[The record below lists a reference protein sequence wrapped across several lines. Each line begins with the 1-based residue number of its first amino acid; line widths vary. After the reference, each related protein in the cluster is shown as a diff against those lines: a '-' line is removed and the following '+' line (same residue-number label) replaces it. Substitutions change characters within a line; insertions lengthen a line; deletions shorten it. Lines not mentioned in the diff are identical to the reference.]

1 MLVDAV
7 VGAGA
12 GMIAPVATATDVM
25 GANVVGLTLFVV
37 GLMTT
42 VVFLSEPAPV
52 WILVVGLGLETEW
65 VALALFVMKPELGFG
80 GTRMEVLG
88 T

>member
-1 MLVDAV
+1 MPPANTLCAAPVAVAGAVVLVDDV

-25 GANVVGLTLFVV
+25 GATVVGLTLFVV

-42 VVFLSEPAPV
+42 VEFLLEPVPV
-52 WILVVGLGLETEW
+52 
-65 VALALFVMKPELGFG
+65 
-80 GTRMEVLG
+80 
-88 T
+88 